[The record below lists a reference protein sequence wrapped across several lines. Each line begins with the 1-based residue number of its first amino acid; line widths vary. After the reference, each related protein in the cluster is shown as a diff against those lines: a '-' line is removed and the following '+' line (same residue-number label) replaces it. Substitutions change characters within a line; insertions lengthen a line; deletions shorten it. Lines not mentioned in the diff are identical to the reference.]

1 MVRRSRISGE
11 RFFIL
16 CHDIHGGG
24 GGLRWHVVVG
34 RELEGEGEVEGESG
48 RVEERIEERG

>member
-1 MVRRSRISGE
+1 MVRSRISGE

-48 RVEERIEERG
+48 REEERIEERG